1 MELKRKI
8 TIISFCLAGLVLS
21 SSGCSLLPAAN
32 TAAEASPP
40 AAVTL
45 QVEATMTSP
54 PAPTSAPTG
63 TATVT
68 PVVVSATNTPQPA
81 LTLAIEG
88 AAFTLA
94 GGSPVYTVNFAHPEA
109 GCGWLGLAGQ
119 VFDAQA
125 VPLPNLLVVVEGYL
139 GETPVEGLA
148 LTGSS
153 PAYGPGGYE
162 IVLGSLP
169 VESSK
174 ALTVSLF
181 DLEGNLLASRV
192 ALDTYADCGKNLIL
206 VNFEAVR

>member
-1 MELKRKI
+1 MAMKKRI
-8 TIISFCLAGLVLS
+8 PIFGVCLAGLVLAA
-21 SSGCSLLPAAN
+21 SGCSLLPAAN
-32 TAAEASPP
+32 TAAETSPT

-45 QVEATMTSP
+45 QADATMTIP
-54 PAPTSAPTG
+54 PAATSAPTG

-81 LTLAIEG
+81 LTLAIEN

-94 GGSPVYTVNFAHPEA
+94 GGAPVYTVNFARPEA

-148 LTGSS
+148 LTGSC

>member
-1 MELKRKI
+1 MAMNRQ
-8 TIISFCLAGLVLS
+8 IIRFGVCLAGLVLAA
-21 SSGCSLLPAAN
+21 SGCSLLPAADVAVEASP
-32 TAAEASPP
+32 TAVASPLAEATKTSPP
-40 AAVTL
+40 AA
-45 QVEATMTSP
+45 
-54 PAPTSAPTG
+54 TSAPTG
-63 TATVT
+63 AATVT
-68 PVVVSATNTPQPA
+68 PVVVAATNTPQPA
-81 LTLAIEG
+81 LTLAVEE

-94 GGSPVYTVNFAHPEA
+94 GGSPVYTVNFAHSEA

-119 VFDAQA
+119 VFDGQA
-125 VPLPNLLVVVEGYL
+125 APLPNLVVVVEGYL

-174 ALTVSLF
+174 ALTISLF

>member
-1 MELKRKI
+1 MAMKTKI
-8 TIISFCLAGLVLS
+8 TIIRLCLAGLALIAR
-21 SSGCSLLPAAN
+21 GCSLLPEAN
-32 TAAEASPP
+32 TTAEASPT

-45 QVEATMTSP
+45 QAEATVTSP
-54 PAPTSAPTG
+54 PAATSAPTG
-63 TATVT
+63 TASVT
-68 PVVVSATNTPQPA
+68 PVVVAATDTPQPA
-81 LTLAIEG
+81 LTLAVEE
-88 AAFTLA
+88 ADYQLA
-94 GGSPVYTVNFAHPEA
+94 EGSPVYTVNFAHPEA

-125 VPLPNLLVVVEGYL
+125 APLLNLVVVVEGYL

-181 DLEGNLLASRV
+181 DLEGNLLAPRV